1 VVSTKTFRSIL
12 KVTSPFLSIIHPQL
26 RLFLAKILIHPGVET
41 LFDPNSMKSYSRLQ
55 YKPYLK
61 KIKMDDGTLIYAD
74 INDII
79 GYRIALKKYW
89 DKTTYNF
96 IQSFEKSEILY
107 IDIGANIGSTCIPI
121 ANLGYETIAIEAN
134 PETSSIL
141 LKNISINSGCNA
153 TIFPMAVGPKHLN
166 FTFANIYSQ
175 SGNMGAT
182 SLNVNWNSGLNKQK
196 VISVY
201 LATLDDILKFLNKFN
216 NNKKPKLIIK
226 IDVEGFESEVFDGAQ
241 DTIKYFRPEII
252 FEYNPSA
259 DSSKSQFWEKLED
272 YKIFAINPTLIFS
285 EFDKSKR
292 YENAIAIPKEN
303 LSSISGIKLS

>member
-1 VVSTKTFRSIL
+1 V
-12 KVTSPFLSIIHPQL
+12 VTSRTYRRILRITSPIIAIINPKL
-26 RLFLAKILIHPGVET
+26 RLILAKILIHPGFQT
-41 LFDPNSMKSYSRLQ
+41 LFDPNSMKNYSRLI
-55 YKPYLK
+55 YGSCFK
-61 KIKMDDGTLIYAD
+61 KIRMDDGTLIYAD

-79 GYRIALKKYW
+79 GYRIALNKYW

-96 IQSFEKSEILY
+96 LQIFEPEEVLY
-107 IDIGANIGSTCIPI
+107 IDIGANIGSTCIPL

-134 PETSSIL
+134 PDSSSIL
-141 LKNISINSGCNA
+141 LKNIALNFTRNIKV
-153 TIFPMAVGPKHLN
+153 FPIAVGPKDLN

-182 SLNVNWNSGLNKQK
+182 SLNINWNSGLNKQK
-196 VISVY
+196 VNSVY

-216 NNKKPKLIIK
+216 NNKKLKLIIK

-241 DTIKYFRPEII
+241 ETIKYFRPEII

-259 DSSKSQFWEKLED
+259 DSSKSQFWEKLEN
-272 YKIFAINPTLIFS
+272 YKTFAINPELKFS

-292 YENAIAIPKEN
+292 YENAIAIPNEK
-303 LSSISGIKLS
+303 LSSIIGKKLP